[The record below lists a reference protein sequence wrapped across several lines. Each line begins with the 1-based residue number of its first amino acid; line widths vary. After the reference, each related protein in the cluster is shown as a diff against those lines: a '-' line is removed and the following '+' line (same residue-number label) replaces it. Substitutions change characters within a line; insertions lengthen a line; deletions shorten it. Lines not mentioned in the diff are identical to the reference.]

1 MQMIR
6 MAVIGRG
13 WITEKWIGA
22 AQKIPGVAV
31 TAAYSRSLAD
41 ARAFA
46 QAHGAALW
54 FDSLDA
60 LCASREVDGVY
71 VASPIALH
79 ARQTIALLEAGKH
92 VLVEKPMTVSRA
104 NAEKMFQAA
113 QAHGVVLMEGLRS
126 VHTPYMAAIRNS
138 LPKLGVLRKA
148 RLSYCQYSSKFDAY
162 KAGQLPNTFNPAL
175 GNGALMDL
183 GVYLVAG
190 MIHLFGMP
198 RALTG
203 HSGFLGTWEANGA
216 LLADYGAMQAE
227 LSYSK
232 ISQSALPSEI
242 QGEKGALVID
252 HFADGGRLYI
262 RYRGGETEELEG
274 CAPGISLD
282 AETRDFFDMV
292 KGKAQPADWQALSL
306 NTAQVMEEARA
317 ALGIHF
323 PPEVF
328 AV

>member
-1 MQMIR
+1 
-6 MAVIGRG
+6 
-13 WITEKWIGA
+13 
-22 AQKIPGVAV
+22 
-31 TAAYSRSLAD
+31 
-41 ARAFA
+41 
-46 QAHGAALW
+46 
-54 FDSLDA
+54 
-60 LCASREVDGVY
+60 
-71 VASPIALH
+71 
-79 ARQTIALLEAGKH
+79 
-92 VLVEKPMTVSRA
+92 
-104 NAEKMFQAA
+104 
-113 QAHGVVLMEGLRS
+113 
-126 VHTPYMAAIRNS
+126 
-138 LPKLGVLRKA
+138 
-148 RLSYCQYSSKFDAY
+148 
-162 KAGQLPNTFNPAL
+162 
-175 GNGALMDL
+175 
-183 GVYLVAG
+183 
-190 MIHLFGMP
+190 
-198 RALTG
+198 
-203 HSGFLGTWEANGA
+203 
-216 LLADYGAMQAE
+216 MQAE

-242 QGEKGALVID
+242 QGEKGTLVID

>member
-1 MQMIR
+1 MIR

-41 ARAFA
+41 AGPSPRPTARRC
-46 QAHGAALW
+46 GSIPW
-54 FDSLDA
+54 RR
-60 LCASREVDGVY
+60 CARPREVDGVY

-198 RALTG
+198 APSPATAAFWGRGRPTG
-203 HSGFLGTWEANGA
+203 RCWRTT
-216 LLADYGAMQAE
+216 
-227 LSYSK
+227 
-232 ISQSALPSEI
+232 
-242 QGEKGALVID
+242 
-252 HFADGGRLYI
+252 GRC
-262 RYRGGETEELEG
+262 RR
-274 CAPGISLD
+274 S
-282 AETRDFFDMV
+282 
-292 KGKAQPADWQALSL
+292 
-306 NTAQVMEEARA
+306 
-317 ALGIHF
+317 
-323 PPEVF
+323 
-328 AV
+328 

>member
-31 TAAYSRSLAD
+31 TAAYSRNLAD

-46 QAHGAALW
+46 QAHGAPLW

-175 GNGALMDL
+175 GNGAL
-183 GVYLVAG
+183 
-190 MIHLFGMP
+190 
-198 RALTG
+198 
-203 HSGFLGTWEANGA
+203 
-216 LLADYGAMQAE
+216 LADYGAMQAE

-242 QGEKGALVID
+242 QGEKGTLVID